1 MSYLEVKKPTVILL
15 QDSGLGVA
23 EFAARTAY
31 DSFELSEHDSITKLN
46 DLANAEYPILKTDI
60 EDIHNIESSDILYKL
75 AWVYH
80 HHSVLELIN
89 FSFLIKNTSRGV
101 LQEHARH
108 RIQSLTVRSTRY
120 TLSNIIYAFL
130 ASRYSDTNNNL
141 KTFKKLIKP
150 LNILV
155 TTDEDYNNIEYT
167 TIFNKLFYHF
177 KSVKIEDIL
186 GKDNLNY
193 LNNFSNDTPEVI
205 FKTLLSNKTKKNM
218 GDRFKHIVTDNF
230 SVDLVCNFNLRS
242 LRNYITLRDSGAAY
256 YQIRYLAEAMLEAL
270 PDKYVKLIKK

>member
-1 MSYLEVKKPTVILL
+1 MSYLEVIKPTVTLL
-15 QDSGLGVA
+15 QESGLGVA

-31 DSFELSEHDSITKLN
+31 DSFELSEHDSIIKIN
-46 DLANAEYPILKTDI
+46 DLANGEYPILKSDL
-60 EDIHNIESSDILYKL
+60 EDIHKIDSSDILYKL

-108 RIQSLTVRSTRY
+108 RLQSLTVRSTRY
-120 TLSNIIYAFL
+120 TLSNIIYAYIASQFTNKDIILETFL
-130 ASRYSDTNNNL
+130 DL
-141 KTFKKLIKP
+141 VKP

-155 TTDEDYNNIEYT
+155 TTDEHYNNIEYAS
-167 TIFNKLFYHF
+167 IFNKLSYHF
-177 KSVKIEDIL
+177 ETLKLDEIL

-193 LNNFSNDTPEVI
+193 LDNINNDTPEIV
-205 FKTLLSNKTKKNM
+205 FNTLLKNKSKKNM
-218 GDRFKHIVTDNF
+218 GDKLKHIVTDNF

-242 LRNYITLRDSGAAY
+242 LRNYIMLRDSGAAY
-256 YQIRYLAEAMLEAL
+256 YQMRYLAEAILKTL
-270 PDKYVKLIKK
+270 PEKYVRLIKK

>member
-1 MSYLEVKKPTVILL
+1 MSYLEVIKPTVTLL

-31 DSFELSEHDSITKLN
+31 DSFDLSEHESIIKLN
-46 DLANAEYPILKTDI
+46 DLANSEYPIIKSDL
-60 EDIHNIESSDILYKL
+60 EDIHNIDSSDILYKL

-108 RIQSLTVRSTRY
+108 RLQSLTVRSTRY
-120 TLSNIIYAFL
+120 TLSNIIYAYIASQYANKDFGLETFL
-130 ASRYSDTNNNL
+130 DL
-141 KTFKKLIKP
+141 VKP

-155 TTDEDYNNIEYT
+155 TTDEHYNNIEYAS
-167 TIFNKLFYHF
+167 IYNKLSYHF
-177 KSVKIEDIL
+177 ETLNLDEIL
-186 GKDNLNY
+186 SKDNLNY
-193 LNNFSNDTPEVI
+193 LDNINNDTPEVI
-205 FKTLLSNKTKKNM
+205 FNRLLNNKSKKNM
-218 GDRFKHIVTDNF
+218 GDKLKHIVTDNF

-256 YQIRYLAEAMLEAL
+256 YQMRYLAEAILKTL
-270 PDKYVKLIKK
+270 PEKYVRLIKK